1 MNHVRNGVSTASGFL
16 NSPFFSTSFKN
27 KMHWI
32 QLTLVLTIII
42 LSGVRIAIKPGS
54 MPMTRSDTMAIAMGA
69 KTIVVISYQLL
80 TTHVSSL
87 RRWRSLKAYLILNS
101 LEVVFWL
108 AVVFL
113 TAQGMSR
120 FCQGGYCGVSV
131 VMVILAVIVANFSLW
146 TAVVSQ
152 KLRREEKYAAQ
163 PELPS
168 YQGQTQISSNK
179 SLTHSQMYHHPT
191 TQTIHPHT

>member
-54 MPMTRSDTMAIAMGA
+54 MPMTRSDTMAIAMVCFLSLSLLPPMNAILICNPQGA

-131 VMVILAVIVANFSLW
+131 VMVILAVIVAYVYYS
-146 TAVVSQ
+146 S
-152 KLRREEKYAAQ
+152 
-163 PELPS
+163 PS
-168 YQGQTQISSNK
+168 YP
-179 SLTHSQMYHHPT
+179 LT
-191 TQTIHPHT
+191 

>member
-1 MNHVRNGVSTASGFL
+1 MVMNHVRNGVCTASGFL

-146 TAVVSQ
+146 TAIVSQ

-179 SLTHSQMYHHPT
+179 PNEASAYT
-191 TQTIHPHT
+191 TYQV

>member
-1 MNHVRNGVSTASGFL
+1 MNA
-16 NSPFFSTSFKN
+16 
-27 KMHWI
+27 
-32 QLTLVLTIII
+32 I
-42 LSGVRIAIKPGS
+42 LICNPQ
-54 MPMTRSDTMAIAMGA
+54 GA

-131 VMVILAVIVANFSLW
+131 VMVILAVIVAY
-146 TAVVSQ
+146 V
-152 KLRREEKYAAQ
+152 
-163 PELPS
+163 
-168 YQGQTQISSNK
+168 
-179 SLTHSQMYHHPT
+179 HHPSPPFLSSHMT
-191 TQTIHPHT
+191 SFTDLCFDR

>member
-54 MPMTRSDTMAIAMGA
+54 MPMTRSDTMAIAMVS

-146 TAVVSQ
+146 TAIVSQ

-179 SLTHSQMYHHPT
+179 PNEASAYT
-191 TQTIHPHT
+191 TYQV

>member
-108 AVVFL
+108 AVVFRLAVVFL

-146 TAVVSQ
+146 TAIVSQ

-179 SLTHSQMYHHPT
+179 PNEASAYT
-191 TQTIHPHT
+191 TYQV